1 MYSNAMDTALVAV
14 LYGLGGAIGWGTSNF
29 FAAKAT
35 REKNVVYTVFNSQ
48 LLLFLSMAVIAII
61 FRPEV
66 SIPLS
71 MVVFIAINYLIF
83 TLGLLISYKAYSIG
97 PVSITSPIVGAN
109 PLIVVAVSV
118 IVFNEALKANQWL
131 GIAILF
137 LGLLIATYERSKKR
151 SKEGTSGILLAF
163 IALVFIGAGI
173 AGFVYAIGQ
182 IGWEMAVL
190 LGYFFP
196 AFWAGLYLLAEKQL
210 KAPHISKSVV
220 GLVGFQLLGTIAVS
234 VGVEKSLASLV
245 VPVSSVSPLVTSVL
259 GLILFKEKI
268 LRYKLIGVGFIILGL
283 VLIST

>member
-1 MYSNAMDTALVAV
+1 MDSALVAV

-48 LLLFLSMAVIAII
+48 LLLFLSMAII
-61 FRPEV
+61 VLIIRPEINV
-66 SIPLS
+66 PLS
-71 MVVFIAINYLIF
+71 TVVFIALNYLIF
-83 TLGLLISYKAYSIG
+83 TVGLLISYRAFAIG

-109 PLIVVAVSV
+109 SLIVVAVSV
-118 IVFNEALKANQWL
+118 IVFNEALKINQWI
-131 GIAILF
+131 GIGILF
-137 LGLLIATYERSKKR
+137 LGLLIASYERSKKR
-151 SKEGTSGILLAF
+151 SKEDSSGILLAF
-163 IALVFIGAGI
+163 IAFVFIGAGI
-173 AGFVYAIGQ
+173 AGFVYAIGKV
-182 IGWEMAVL
+182 GWEMAVL

-196 AFWAGLYLLAEKQL
+196 AFWAGLYLLAKRRL
-210 KAPHISKSVV
+210 KTPHISKNVA

-268 LRYKLIGVGFIILGL
+268 FKYKLIGVAFIILGL
-283 VLIST
+283 VLISV